1 MPKQSSLFSD
11 DQYNDFLT
19 KLKQNIKSAQIKAAL
34 KVNQELIHLYWII
47 GREILER
54 QNKQGW
60 GSKVIDRLAKDLKK
74 EFPDMTGLSRSNL
87 KNMRAF
93 AQAWPSW
100 EISQQL
106 VGQIPWGHNV
116 LLLQKLKDTKIR
128 TWYAQKTAE
137 NSWSR
142 NVLSLQIEHDLY
154 QRQGGAITNFERTLP
169 EQQSDLAQSLL
180 KSEYNLEFLG
190 LKEKAQER
198 DLENALV
205 EHIKDFLL
213 ELGVGFAFM
222 GSQYPIEVSGKEF
235 RLDLL
240 FYHTQLRCYIIID
253 LKMGEFEPEYS
264 GKMNFYVAAVDD
276 LLRHG
281 DDQPTIGIVLCKS
294 KDKTI
299 AEYALRNVNTPIA
312 VSTHKLPQ
320 KLQDSLPSIEQLEME
335 MDTAFT
341 TIESETE
348 P

>member
-1 MPKQSSLFSD
+1 MPKQSSLLPD
-11 DQYNDFLT
+11 DQYKAFLDT
-19 KLKQNIKSAQIKAAL
+19 LKQSIRSAQIKAAI
-34 KVNQELIHLYWII
+34 KVNQELIHLYWNI
-47 GREILER
+47 GKEILQR
-54 QNKQGW
+54 QDKQGW

-93 AQAWPSW
+93 AEAWPDW
-100 EISQQL
+100 EFGQQL
-106 VGQIPWGHNV
+106 VGQIPWGHNI
-116 LLLQKLKDTKIR
+116 LLLQKIKDTNIR

-142 NVLSLQIEHDLY
+142 NVLALQIENNLY
-154 QRQGGAITNFERTLP
+154 QRQGAAITNFSRTLP
-169 EQQSDLAQSLL
+169 EHQSDLAQSLL
-180 KSEYNLEFLG
+180 KSEYNLEFIG
-190 LKEKAQER
+190 IQEKAQER

-205 EHIKDFLL
+205 DHIKDFLL

-222 GSQYPIEVSGKEF
+222 GSQYPIEVSEKEF

-276 LLRHG
+276 LLRRG
-281 DDQPTIGIVLCKS
+281 DDQPSIGIVLCKS

-320 KLQDSLPSIEQLEME
+320 KLQESLPSIEQLEME
-335 MDTAFT
+335 IETVVKA
-341 TIESETE
+341 IESEIET
-348 P
+348 